1 MKRANDID
9 CKIISELMRNS
20 RISDREIGKKLGVSQ
35 PTVSRRRAH
44 LEKNVFDGYTVVPKW
59 DRLGYEILALNFV
72 KIKQTYASEEKY
84 KSVREKASKWLLM
97 QPNILMTT
105 SSRGMGMDAFSISVH
120 KSYADYDDWFR
131 RFRLQW
137 GEMMDNAE
145 SVLVNLCGQ
154 EVIKPLHF
162 KYLSE
167 AE

>member
-1 MKRANDID
+1 
-9 CKIISELMRNS
+9 
-20 RISDREIGKKLGVSQ
+20 
-35 PTVSRRRAH
+35 
-44 LEKNVFDGYTVVPKW
+44 
-59 DRLGYEILALNFV
+59 
-72 KIKQTYASEEKY
+72 
-84 KSVREKASKWLLM
+84 
-97 QPNILMTT
+97 
-105 SSRGMGMDAFSISVH
+105 MGMDAFSISVH